1 VPGFARL
8 VAAAI
13 YGEGRAG
20 LLLPPAD
27 VDYLLQ
33 GLGGE
38 GLPREA
44 RADVAMLLKDGVL
57 VAPVLDS
64 RTALTRAQII
74 ETLARA
80 LSLKPQTPGPASQI
94 SNLRSQISDLRF
106 QIPGL
111 KSGAAQPSENGR
123 VLLASAA
130 PAKTEPRAKEQLA
143 GGNTSTQTN
152 RLPASKSTSRTG
164 ELTTR
169 EITARQASSRTAS
182 PQPAA
187 IRQSDS
193 FEVEADAWLFR
204 SLGGESY
211 AVDRLALIGGERIIY
226 HLNARGRVDFL
237 EAMPSERGASSDR
250 FSSIAQWSQRLTREE
265 LERRLA
271 RSRVNVGTLT
281 SIEPVAFSSSQRVT
295 EVEVTGDEGRARLRG
310 RQIIGAIGLRE
321 NLFVVDTEKD
331 VRGEVIAFVFTG
343 RGWGHGVGLCQTG
356 AFGLAQEG
364 YSYTAIL
371 QKYYSGIKLQ
381 RVY

>member
-1 VPGFARL
+1 
-8 VAAAI
+8 
-13 YGEGRAG
+13 
-20 LLLPPAD
+20 
-27 VDYLLQ
+27 
-33 GLGGE
+33 
-38 GLPREA
+38 
-44 RADVAMLLKDGVL
+44 
-57 VAPVLDS
+57 
-64 RTALTRAQII
+64 
-74 ETLARA
+74 
-80 LSLKPQTPGPASQI
+80 
-94 SNLRSQISDLRF
+94 
-106 QIPGL
+106 L

-130 PAKTEPRAKEQLA
+130 PAKAESRAKEQLA

-381 RVY
+381 RAY